1 MLLSKAT
8 HRGRMKG
15 IIIGIGVVKNKII
28 KMSKNILLIAD
39 NDLIDRCTPL
49 KSHYKFVTPHSQ

>member
-8 HRGRMKG
+8 HRVRMKG
-15 IIIGIGVVKNKII
+15 IVIGISVVKNKII
-28 KMSKNILLIAD
+28 KMSKNILIAD

-49 KSHYKFVTPHSQ
+49 KSHYKCVTPHSQ

>member
-8 HRGRMKG
+8 YSGKMNG
-15 IIIGIGVVKNKII
+15 ISVVKNEII

-49 KSHYKFVTPHSQ
+49 KSHYKFITPHNQSDF